1 MTKAFLLF
9 IAVLITGSANAEWI
23 DPTALTVGQ
32 TYVLSRQTPLVP
44 APGLGQHQ
52 YRSTE
57 HVERA
62 VQLPPGTSI
71 TVNRSLRVNNTPW
84 YDATARSATGSS
96 LGQGFI
102 SQSALMGQQLT
113 RSR

>member
-1 MTKAFLLF
+1 MIKMLLLF
-9 IAVLITGSANAEWI
+9 IAVLIAGPANAEWI
-23 DPTALTVGQ
+23 DPTDLRVGQ

-62 VQLPPGTSI
+62 VHLPPGARI
-71 TVNRSLRVNNTPW
+71 TVNRSLRVNNMAW
-84 YDATARSATGSS
+84 YDATARSSTGSL
-96 LGQGFI
+96 LGRGFI
-102 SQSALMGQQLT
+102 IDSALMGQQLT
-113 RSR
+113 GAP

>member
-1 MTKAFLLF
+1 MTKALLLF

-23 DPTALTVGQ
+23 DPTDLKVGQ

-52 YRSTE
+52 YRSAG

-62 VQLPPGTSI
+62 VQLPPGARI
-71 TVNRSLRVNNTPW
+71 LVNRSLRVNNASW
-84 YDATARSATGSS
+84 YDATARSPTGSL

-102 SQSALMGQQLT
+102 AQGALMGQQLT